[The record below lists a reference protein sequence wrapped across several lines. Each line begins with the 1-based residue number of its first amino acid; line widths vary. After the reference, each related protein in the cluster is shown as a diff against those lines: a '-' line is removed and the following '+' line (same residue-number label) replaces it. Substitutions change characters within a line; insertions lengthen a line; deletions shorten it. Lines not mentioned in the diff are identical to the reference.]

1 MLEAFTYENH
11 KGVAFEGLPNGVYLQ
26 TNELRDYSWEYE
38 TMNNRIS
45 RFYRATKQRKIPLLI
60 CCKTV
65 EEAAETKNRLLDLA
79 DIDIEAIRPGKI
91 RIGEWYTTGYITSS
105 KKKDYRISGRFCG
118 IELVLTSTDPCWYRE
133 QVYVFGGDID
143 LNLPPADDTVY
154 QSEYPYD
161 YHSPTRWSSFNFDYF
176 VPYTSRYIRCSDVR
190 KSQFRIRIFGEVDRP
205 VITIGS
211 HVYALID
218 KIEPRAIVDIDS
230 RNKTIVMTDEY
241 GGKHNWF
248 YYRDP
253 DSYIFE
259 PVPTGIV
266 PVSYNG
272 QFRFELTVIEE
283 RSEPAWT

>member
-45 RFYRATKQRKIPLLI
+45 RFYRAPKQRKIPLLI

-118 IELVLTSTDPCWYRE
+118 IELVLTSPDPCWYRE

-143 LNLPPADDTVY
+143 LGTPPGDSVH

-161 YHSPTRWSSFNFDYF
+161 YKRFDYF

-190 KSQFRIRIFGEVDRP
+190 KSQFRIRIFGAVNYP

-211 HVYALID
+211 HVYELD
-218 KIEPRAIVDIDS
+218 NVVDPRAIVDIDS
-230 RNKTIVMTDEY
+230 RDRTIIMTDER
-241 GGKHNWF
+241 GEKHNWF
-248 YYRDP
+248 YHRSH

-259 PVPTGIV
+259 PIPTGIV